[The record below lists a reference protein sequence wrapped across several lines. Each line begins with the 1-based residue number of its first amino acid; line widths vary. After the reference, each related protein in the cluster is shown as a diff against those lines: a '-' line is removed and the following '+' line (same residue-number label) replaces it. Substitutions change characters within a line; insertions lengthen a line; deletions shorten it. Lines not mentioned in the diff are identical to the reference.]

1 MQINPIHQE
10 SNLSDKMPTL
20 LVIDDQPAN
29 IQIINS
35 ILSGDYRVLAA
46 TSAALALE
54 ICLQTLP
61 DLIISDVVMP
71 QMTGLQLCQLLAE
84 NPETKDI
91 PVIFMTSFSKPEEEN
106 ACWQSGGA
114 DFITKPVQ
122 PMTLKN
128 RINAQLKFK
137 AQKEFLSQLAFI
149 DGLTAVYNRRY
160 FDFHIV
166 KQTARAERNQS
177 DLSILLIDID
187 FFKLFNDNYGHLAGD
202 RALCQVAAAIKTVLL
217 RPSDFVSRYG
227 GEEFVVVLPETDAAG
242 AIDVAQ
248 RICKKVEAM
257 QMTHQDSCHH
267 VVTVSIGVAF
277 YLAGTEGYLSLIEV
291 ADKNLYH
298 AKKSGRNRVSYH
310 TQPSGSV

>member
-1 MQINPIHQE
+1 MQTNQKSLETSLP
-10 SNLSDKMPTL
+10 DKMPTI

-29 IQIINS
+29 IQSINA
-35 ILSGDYRVLAA
+35 ILSGHYRVLAA

-54 ICLQTLP
+54 ICQQSQP

-84 NPETKDI
+84 NQETKDI

-128 RINAQLKFK
+128 RVNAQLKFK
-137 AQKEFLSQLAFI
+137 AQKEFLAQLAFV

-160 FDFHIV
+160 FDLHIV
-166 KQTARAERNQS
+166 KLTARADRGQGG
-177 DLSILLIDID
+177 LSILLIDID

-202 RALCQVAAAIKTVLL
+202 SALCQVASVIKATLL
-217 RPSDFVSRYG
+217 RPLDFVSRYG
-227 GEEFVVVLPETDAAG
+227 GEEFVVVLPETDAEG
-242 AIDVAQ
+242 ALQVAA
-248 RICKKVEAM
+248 RIQKNVADRQISHKNS
-257 QMTHQDSCHH
+257 THK
-267 VVTVSIGVAF
+267 VVTVSIGVAC
-277 YLAGTEGYLSLIEV
+277 YQADTAGYQTLIEK
-291 ADKNLYH
+291 ADKSLYA
-298 AKKSGRNRVSYH
+298 AKKSGRNKVSYCNED
-310 TQPSGSV
+310 